1 MSNVLSFSNWSKT
14 DQLNENIQAA
24 KSFLLKRNADRLG
37 IEVSEIPAEDQ
48 QKILNNPE
56 YKAILELLKSN
67 HGYVYP
73 FVKFRFEHGA
83 SMDQLRELY
92 QKIKDNA
99 GVLSTL
105 PMTIE
110 EYSNQSLINNVPS
123 IEALIDEFEN
133 IEVRRKHKWIIDKV
147 NGDLRRSIKTLPL
160 SQIDR
165 LYKAAAIIDK
175 ADAEAG
181 DFEDPETG
189 KTTNNRISL
198 LSKTNA
204 FTDASKYIDWV
215 EEYAQGVA
223 NSDVKAKIDELR
235 NLEPEAGVV
244 YNRGGYL
251 VLSIRTERAQ
261 KALCSLGA
269 WCINRNMWSSYG
281 GKSNAL
287 QINIFNFN
295 KPLTDIMHLT
305 GTTITDDR
313 VTNAHDKDNTNIVK
327 SSNIKDHFLGL
338 GYPSDLVDR
347 IVSSISQ
354 EHAIKKLVTGLGIDT
369 SDSKKLL
376 ASLIQTSYKLDAEPN
391 DSIKNIIIKLVKDNL
406 TNKLSEEQIIETYGK
421 YGILSVTSARLAN
434 LLIPNMS
441 PQNKD
446 KLIEANDKIF
456 DSLKSILLRVGNDYN
471 TSLTSAILNEE
482 KIKEILISGD
492 TISDARY

>member
-1 MSNVLSFSNWSKT
+1 MSTLLSFSNWSNPIH
-14 DQLNENIQAA
+14 LNENIQAA
-24 KSFLLKRNADRLG
+24 KAFLLKKAADTRGLG
-37 IEVSEIPAEDQ
+37 VSDLPVEDQ
-48 QKILNNPE
+48 QKILNNPD
-56 YKAILELLKSN
+56 YKSILELLKSN
-67 HGYVYP
+67 HGYVFP

-83 SMDQLRELY
+83 ELSQLRELY

-99 GVLSTL
+99 GLLSSL

-147 NGDLRRSIKTLPL
+147 NGDLRRSIKAL
-160 SQIDR
+160 SLGQIDR
-165 LYKAAAIIDK
+165 LYKAASLIDK

-181 DFEDPETG
+181 DFQDPETG
-189 KTTNNRISL
+189 RTTNNRLSL

-204 FTDASKYIDWV
+204 FKDASKYIDWV

-223 NSDVKAKIDELR
+223 NSDIRAKIDELSA
-235 NLEPEAGVV
+235 LEPEAGVV
-244 YNRGGYL
+244 YNHGGYL

-261 KALCSLGA
+261 KALCSLGT
-269 WCINRNMWSSYG
+269 WCINRNLWSSYG
-281 GKSNAL
+281 GKSNAI

-295 KPLTDIMHLT
+295 KPITDVMHLT
-305 GTTITDDR
+305 GTTITDDL
-313 VTNAHDKDNTNIVK
+313 VTNAHDKDNKDIRK

-338 GYPSDLVDR
+338 GYSSELVNR
-347 IVSSISQ
+347 IVSSVSQ

-376 ASLIQTSYKLDAEPN
+376 STLIQTSYKLDAEPN

-406 TNKLSEEQIIETYGK
+406 SSKLSEEQIIETYGK
-421 YGILSVTSARLAN
+421 HGILSETSARLVN

-441 PQNKD
+441 SQTKD
-446 KLIEANDKIF
+446 KLISVNDKIF

-471 TSLTSAILNEE
+471 TSLTLAVTNEE